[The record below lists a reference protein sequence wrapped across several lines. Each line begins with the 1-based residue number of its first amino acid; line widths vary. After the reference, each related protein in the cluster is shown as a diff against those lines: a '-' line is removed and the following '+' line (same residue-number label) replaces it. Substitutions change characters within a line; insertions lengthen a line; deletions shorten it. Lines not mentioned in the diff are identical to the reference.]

1 MSRKQLKTLAKEQLG
16 NQLFGNNWLLALVVL
31 LIGNGLLSAASFTF
45 VGPMILVGPITFG
58 IAKLFLKQTS
68 DKKQMNIVGLF
79 DGFTTDFAGN
89 LVLGLLR
96 ELFVFLWSL
105 LLIVPGIVKYYQYSM
120 AFYIKADHP
129 ELDWRKCLDESKAL
143 TNGHKMELFIL
154 DLSFIGWY
162 IVGALCLGVGTLWVN
177 AYHAATVT
185 QFYRALVPAPVVVGT
200 ADQV

>member
-16 NQLFGNNWLLALVVL
+16 NQLFGNNWLIALVVL
-31 LIGNGLLSAASFTF
+31 VIGNGLLSVAGFTF
-45 VGPMILVGPITFG
+45 VGPMILVGPISFG

-79 DGFTTDFAGN
+79 DGFNTDFTGN
-89 LVLGLLR
+89 LILGLLR

-105 LLIVPGIVKYYQYSM
+105 LLIVPGIIKYYQYSM

-129 ELDWRKCLDESKAL
+129 EQDWRKCLDESKAL
-143 TNGHKMELFIL
+143 TNGHKMELFVL

-177 AYHAATVT
+177 AYHTATVA
-185 QFYRALVPAPVVVGT
+185 QFYRALVPAPVVAGN
-200 ADQV
+200 ADEV